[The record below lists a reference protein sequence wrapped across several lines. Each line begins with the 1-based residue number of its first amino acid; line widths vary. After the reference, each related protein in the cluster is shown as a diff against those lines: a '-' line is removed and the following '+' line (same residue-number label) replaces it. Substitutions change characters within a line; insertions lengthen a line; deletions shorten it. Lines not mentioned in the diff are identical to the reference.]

1 MTTGID
7 MKVNAD
13 AYWWVP
19 EGGVGVLVSCK
30 EVVFADDPE
39 WPMGKLA
46 ATPDGDYAGTVEQ
59 FDGDLHAVRQVASID
74 WLEGAETDGIDPVRL
89 MSAAL
94 GMARHIID
102 GPPAQYVLFV
112 NMSSRGTVEVYISR
126 AARPRGRKP

>member
-1 MTTGID
+1 MIAGID

-74 WLEGAETDGIDPVRL
+74 WVEGAETNDLDPAHVTR
-89 MSAAL
+89 AAL
-94 GMARHIID
+94 DMTHRVID
-102 GPPAQYVLFV
+102 GALFT
-112 NMSSRGTVEVYISR
+112 NMPSRGTVDVYVSR